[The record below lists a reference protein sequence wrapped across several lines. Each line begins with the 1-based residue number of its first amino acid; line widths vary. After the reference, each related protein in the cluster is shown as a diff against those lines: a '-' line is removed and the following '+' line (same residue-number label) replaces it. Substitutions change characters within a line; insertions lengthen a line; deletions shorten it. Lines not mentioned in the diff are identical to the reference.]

1 MGGALN
7 QAQQSSWSLICAEY
21 SMVEY
26 NSPVN
31 IAKNKKNHPA
41 DPHVVNVFCYVSYI
55 SFALSA
61 VTVLT
66 WFFSLFKHRTSHLI
80 CLGRI
85 SSSWFQIILLI
96 YQDHFSLFMNSLP
109 LFVLS
114 PLFFLSP
121 RLQSSAVCTVIFSNP
136 VATSSVKTVNIIKFK
151 TKIIP
156 RTTHWREMN
165 H

>member
-1 MGGALN
+1 MFLKVHNLQPFHFSKKLLDLLQLLMGGALN

-55 SFALSA
+55 SFAFSA

-66 WFFSLFKHRTSHLI
+66 WFFFLFKHRTSHLI

-96 YQDHFSLFMNSLP
+96 YQDLFSLFMNSLP

-114 PLFFLSP
+114 PLFFLIP
-121 RLQSSAVCTVIFSNP
+121 KIAVICSLHSNIF
-136 VATSSVKTVNIIKFK
+136 
-151 TKIIP
+151 
-156 RTTHWREMN
+156 
-165 H
+165 